1 MAKENNRSSYFGD
14 VVKKIPGPQTGYD
27 GHYRTDPGST
37 GSCLPSIDHE
47 VRSLFHGLH
56 GIWRCSFS

>member
-14 VVKKIPGPQTGYD
+14 VVKKFLAHRLAMMGTI
-27 GHYRTDPGST
+27 
-37 GSCLPSIDHE
+37 
-47 VRSLFHGLH
+47 VFHGLH

>member
-14 VVKKIPGPQTGYD
+14 VVKKFLAHRLAMIGTIV
-27 GHYRTDPGST
+27 
-37 GSCLPSIDHE
+37 LILEVLAVVLLSIDHE

>member
-14 VVKKIPGPQTGYD
+14 VVKKFLAHRLAMI
-27 GHYRTDPGST
+27 